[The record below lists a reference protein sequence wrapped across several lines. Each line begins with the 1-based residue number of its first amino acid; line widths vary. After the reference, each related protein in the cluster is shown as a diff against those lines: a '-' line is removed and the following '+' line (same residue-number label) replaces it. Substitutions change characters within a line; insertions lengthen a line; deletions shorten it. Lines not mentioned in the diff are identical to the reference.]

1 MKTNPLLRIKDFGQ
15 SVWLDFIRRGM
26 LLSGEFQSL
35 IDDDGVLGVTSNPS
49 IFEKAITGTHDYDS
63 DIQVLSRQGN
73 TAKEIY
79 NCITIQDIQNAAD
92 IFRQTFNKTYGQ
104 DGFVSLEVSPHLARD
119 TEGTIKEA
127 RALWQSVDRP
137 NLLIKVPATVE
148 GLGAIQKLISDG
160 ISINVTLL
168 FSIDRYLEVVEA
180 YFSGLELRLR
190 EGKSIRGMTSVAS
203 FFLSRIDVL
212 VDSKLPP
219 GSHLR
224 GEIAIASAKVAFKKY
239 TELFSSERFLR
250 LKNQG
255 ANNQRLLWAS
265 TSTKDN
271 CESDI
276 KYIEALIGPETINT
290 VPFETL
296 NAYRDHGNPEKRLA
310 ANLSKALQDLE
321 SLRAMKI
328 DLQEITIQLENE
340 GVKKFALSYDKLIA
354 ALEVKR
360 NADLVTASQSKAIAL
375 SNCEDV
381 VKKRIVQLNADNVQ
395 RRIWQKDAT
404 LWKSNQPDQAV
415 IKKSLGWLHIVDK
428 MENSISEIETFVAG
442 IRKTGFERVVHMGM
456 GGSSLAALVFA
467 RTFSSRNGVPLT
479 ILDTTDPEGIRSI
492 ERALPA
498 DKTLFIVAS
507 KSGNTAEPLAFKD
520 YFYERVKLIK
530 GERAGENF
538 IAITDRGSALERMAE
553 EQGFRRIFL
562 NPSDI
567 GGRYS
572 ALSYFGLIPA
582 ALMGVDIREVLNR
595 ATGAANKSTSS
606 LPGFD
611 SPALVLGAALGEM
624 ALQQRNKM
632 TILADKPIEALG
644 LWIEQLVAES
654 TGKEETGIIPIVDG
668 PLGAPSAFGDDRL
681 FIYIT
686 IKGSDNNLLKQ
697 EVIALRQA
705 GHPVITLE
713 MSDLFG
719 LGEQFFQW
727 EFATAVAGSILKIN
741 PFDQPN
747 VQESKN
753 ITDSLLSER
762 QKEGFLE
769 EPKLEE
775 NSLQFYSSQNVSS
788 GMELL
793 NRFLKLSFPGDYIAL
808 MAFLPETSQ
817 TYEILQDIRKKLR
830 DKLGLATTLGFGPRF
845 LHSTGQLHK
854 GGPVNGLFIQLT
866 ADDTVDVEIPNRT
879 YSFGNFK
886 QAQAQ
891 GDLEVLRKHGDRVI
905 RIHLGNDIGKG
916 LRELEGRFNDALRS
930 THQFIGESI
939 PHINMKDQNT

>member
-35 IDDDGVLGVTSNPS
+35 IDNDGVLGVTSNPS

-63 DIQVLSRQGN
+63 DIQVLSRAGK

-79 NCITIQDIQNAAD
+79 NCITIQDIQSAAD
-92 IFRQTFNKTYGQ
+92 IFRQTFDKTSGQ
-104 DGFVSLEVSPHLARD
+104 DGFVSLEVSPHLAHD

-127 RALWQSVDRP
+127 RALCQSVDRP

-148 GLGAIQKLISDG
+148 GIGAIQKLIGDG
-160 ISINVTLL
+160 ISVNVTLL
-168 FSIDRYLEVVEA
+168 FSIDRYLEIVEA

-190 EGKSIRGMTSVAS
+190 EGKSIRGITSVAS

-212 VDSKLPP
+212 VDSKLLP
-219 GSHLR
+219 GSNLR
-224 GEIAIASAKVAFKKY
+224 GEIAIASAKLAFKKY
-239 TELFSSERFLR
+239 SELFSSERFLR
-250 LKNQG
+250 LKNLG
-255 ANNQRLLWAS
+255 ASSQRLLWAS

-271 CESDI
+271 LESDI
-276 KYIEALIGPETINT
+276 KYIEALIGPATINT

-296 NAYRDHGNPEKRLA
+296 NAYRDHGNPENRLVE
-310 ANLSKALQDLE
+310 NLSEALQNLE
-321 SLRAMKI
+321 SLREMKI
-328 DLQEITIQLENE
+328 DLQKLTLQLENE
-340 GVKKFALSYDKLIA
+340 GVQKFALSYDKLIA

-360 NADLVTASQSKAIAL
+360 NADFANAGQSKAIAL

-381 VKKRIVQLNADNVQ
+381 VKKRIGQLHADNVQ

-404 LWKSNQPDQAV
+404 LWKSDKADQAM
-415 IKKSLGWLHIVDK
+415 IKNSLGWLHIAEK
-428 MENSISEIETFVAG
+428 MENSIAEIETFVEE
-442 IRKTGFERVVHMGM
+442 IKKTGFERVVHMGM

-467 RTFSSRNGVPLT
+467 RTFSSKKGLPLT
-479 ILDTTDPEGIRSI
+479 ILDTTDPESIRSI
-492 ERALPA
+492 ERALPPE
-498 DKTLFIVAS
+498 KTLFIVAS
-507 KSGNTAEPLAFKD
+507 KSGNTAEPLAFMD
-520 YFYERVKLIK
+520 YFFERVKLIK
-530 GERAGENF
+530 GKSAGENF
-538 IAITDRGSALERMAE
+538 IAITDHGSSLEKNAE

-595 ATGAANKSTSS
+595 AIQAAHKSTSS
-606 LPGFD
+606 IPGFD

-624 ALQQRNKM
+624 ALRKRNKM

-654 TGKEETGIIPIVDG
+654 TGKEEKGIIPIVDG
-668 PLGAPSAFGDDRL
+668 PLGAPSDFRDDRL
-681 FIYIT
+681 FINIT
-686 IKGSDNNLLKQ
+686 IKGSDDDLLKK
-697 EVIALRQA
+697 EVTALRHA
-705 GHPVITLE
+705 GHPVITIE
-713 MSDLFG
+713 MLDRFD

-727 EFATAVAGSILKIN
+727 EFATAVAGSILEIN

-753 ITDSLLSER
+753 ITDALLSKNEIT
-762 QKEGFLE
+762 LE
-769 EPKLEE
+769 KPSLEE
-775 NSLQFYSSQNVSS
+775 NSLQFYSSINVIS
-788 GMELL
+788 GTELL
-793 NRFLKLSFPGDYIAL
+793 KQFLKLSFPGDYIAL
-808 MAFLPETSQ
+808 MAFLPEASQ
-817 TYEILQDIRKKLR
+817 THEILQDIRQKLR
-830 DKLGLATTLGFGPRF
+830 DKLGLATTLGYGPRF

-854 GGPVNGLFIQLT
+854 GGPVKGLFIQLT
-866 ADDTVDVEIPNRT
+866 ADDTVDVGIPNRA

-891 GDLEVLRKHGDRVI
+891 GDLKVLRKHGDRVI
-905 RIHLGNDIGKG
+905 RVHLGNDIGKG
-916 LRELEGRFNDALRS
+916 LRELEELLNTVLRS
-930 THQFIGESI
+930 I
-939 PHINMKDQNT
+939 